1 MMHTPAV
8 HVTAPP
14 SFARKKLQDL
24 RAAIQE
30 TWFYAA
36 CGIGGGLLLALL
48 SLALEHAEHPDLGL
62 LAEHLG
68 MGLIVAGF
76 AVVMYEWG
84 GHFKPGLKLSAE
96 LDAIRA
102 AVGFDALDRAL
113 HALLKGENGE
123 HDRELHDELT
133 HLVTQVHSLYS
144 AGDWACYGY
153 AQYLCE
159 MLKDTGRNAESL
171 SEVSTKLRANPASNA
186 SYAVQVHS
194 PSTLSDIMLAEQM
207 KRLPE
212 GGSYRVVSNLGA
224 WAGERLSRL
233 HAASELAVARGVTI
247 HRIFVLTHTGTHG
260 SNRGTEP
267 LKEVLNAHLAAM
279 NGWKRKD
286 GKPGYEVRI
295 FEPARYV
302 ELQSDRSLSPAV
314 NTVWTEHF
322 GMFANPG
329 ENHLVLVQVNEPDLS
344 DLQISGLKLDSI
356 RIKRFGQVWQAL
368 QSTRLSKDLIK
379 EAAERWPAG
388 AIF

>member
-1 MMHTPAV
+1 MMHTPAMNV
-8 HVTAPP
+8 RERPLSV
-14 SFARKKLQDL
+14 RQKLRDL
-24 RAAIQE
+24 LPAIRE

-36 CGIGGGLLLALL
+36 CGIGGGLLLAIMALG
-48 SLALEHAEHPDLGL
+48 LEHGGHPDLSL
-62 LAEHLG
+62 LSEHLG

-96 LDAIRA
+96 LDAIRT
-102 AVGFDALDRAL
+102 AVGFDALERAL
-113 HALLKGENGE
+113 VVLLQGENGE

-133 HLVTQVHSLYS
+133 HLVTQVQRLYS

-159 MLKDTGRNAESL
+159 ILKDAGRNAESL

-212 GGSYRVVSNLGA
+212 GGSYHVVSNLGA

-260 SNRGTEP
+260 SNRGTEQ
-267 LKEVLNAHLAAM
+267 LKEVLLAHLAAM
-279 NGWKRKD
+279 NSWKRKD

-295 FEPARYV
+295 FESPRYV
-302 ELQSDRSLSPAV
+302 ELLSDRGLAPAV

-322 GMFANPG
+322 GMFAHPG

-344 DLQISGLKLDSI
+344 DLQISGLKLDSS
-356 RIKRFGQVWQAL
+356 RIKRFEQVWQAL
-368 QSTRLSKDLIK
+368 QNTRLSKELIK

-388 AIF
+388 ATF